1 MIADSALR
9 RGIPAAVAM
18 TASSDRVLYEAACGQ
33 AGLDTIFRVFSMTK
47 PVTSVAALQ
56 LVERGLLDLDEPAA
70 KHLPALGSLQV
81 LRGFH
86 PHTGEPI
93 LSPARTPVTARH
105 LLTHTSGFG
114 YEFTSPALHRY
125 GAIAGQGT
133 MRAVRKGELDCPLLF
148 EPGTEWLYGIS
159 TDWLGRLVEAVSGL
173 SLADYFDAHILQPL
187 GMTDTGFSLPPEK
200 HPRVAMNYQ
209 RLPDG
214 SLEAAPL
221 PPPKLPR
228 TFSGGGGLLST
239 AADYVRFMQMILR
252 RGRLGDRQ
260 ILHPESVAL
269 MASNQIG
276 AFTAGRLQSTMP
288 EFAMPA
294 DFHPGHDDKFGFGFL
309 INPVAYSGGRSAG
322 SLAWAG
328 SANTYFWIDPARDL
342 CAVLLM
348 QFSPFF
354 DPQAVGLLRD
364 FEQAV
369 YR

>member
-1 MIADSALR
+1 MIAASVLR

-18 TASSDRVLYEAACGQ
+18 TASSERVLFEDAFGQ
-33 AGLDTIFRVFSMTK
+33 ATTDSIFRVFSMTK

-70 KHLPALGSLQV
+70 NHLPALGSLAL

-86 PHTGEPI
+86 PASGAPI
-93 LSPARTPVTARH
+93 LEPARTPVTARH

-125 GAIAGQGT
+125 SALTGQGA
-133 MRAVRKGELDCPLLF
+133 MRAVRKGELECPLLF
-148 EPGTEWLYGIS
+148 EPGAEWLYGIS

-187 GMTDTGFSLPPEK
+187 GMIDTGFSLPSAK
-200 HPRVAMNYQ
+200 HPRVVVNHQ
-209 RLPDG
+209 RRPDG
-214 SLEAAPL
+214 SLEPAPL
-221 PPPKLPR
+221 PAPNVPW
-228 TFSGGGGLLST
+228 TYSGGGGLLST
-239 AADYVRFMQMILR
+239 ASDYVRFMQMILR
-252 RGRLGDRQ
+252 RGRRGHQQ
-260 ILHPESVAL
+260 ILRPESIDQ
-269 MASNQIG
+269 MTSNQIG
-276 AFTAGRLQSTMP
+276 PLTAGRLQSTMP

-294 DFHPGHDDKFGFGFL
+294 DFHPGCGDNFGFGFL
-309 INPVAYSGGRSAG
+309 INPAAHSGGRSPG

-328 SANTYFWIDPARDL
+328 SANTYFWIDPSRGL

-354 DPQAVGLLRD
+354 DTQAVGLLRD